1 MLSHHFS
8 ARSKLSKSSNS
19 PLHRAISCQA
29 ASTTQ
34 KQSLT
39 EKIFTSI
46 RDDTQQA
53 GGAGGQTLQR
63 LATLRN
69 VDASWAALRSNARVF
84 GLRPEFVKTTATPL
98 PSVDYDVVVAGGTL
112 GIFMATALVKKGLKV
127 AVLERGPLI
136 GRTQEWNISYKELLE
151 LVKAEVLTEE
161 EINQSIATMYN
172 PGRVGF
178 AGGKKDILVKD
189 ILNIGVS
196 PALLIEKAKAKFIE
210 YGGVV
215 MEKTALSSIWVH
227 PNGSSLMHTNSSSRG
242 NNDNNSR
249 TTTARLTIDAMGNA
263 SPIMKQVRHGTRP
276 DGVCIV
282 VGSCAKGFDS
292 SSNTT
297 GDIIYTNAPSDLEL
311 KCQMYWEAFPSSL
324 PPSSSDSSS
333 SSSSAS
339 TERTTY
345 MFTYLDGSETNP
357 SIEQLFE
364 TYFQSLPQYQA
375 ANGISNLDD
384 LEFLRL
390 LYGVFPTYR
399 ASPLRPSFK
408 GILAIGDAS
417 GIQSPLSFGGFGA
430 ICRHINRLTA
440 GITEAVDAGMLDE
453 DSLALLNPYN
463 PALSG
468 SWMMQRAMSI
478 PGDRPTRDVN
488 KNFINKLLGGNFEAM
503 EELGDPVL
511 RPFLQ
516 DVIQLKPL
524 SQTLF
529 KQVINDPL
537 FVIQIFRN
545 VGLYPLADW
554 LVHYIGLATFTGLAL
569 LSRRFGWYERA
580 EGLPVKQKFLV
591 KRTIESW
598 RYGSGLDYE
607 L

>member
-1 MLSHHFS
+1 MFSHHVS
-8 ARSKLSKSSNS
+8 ARSKLPKSTNS
-19 PLHRAISCQA
+19 PQHRAILCQS

-34 KQSLT
+34 QQSLT

-63 LATLRN
+63 LTTLRN
-69 VDASWAALRSNARVF
+69 VDASWAALRSNSRVF

-98 PSVDYDVVVAGGTL
+98 PSLDYDVVVAGGTL
-112 GIFMATALVKKGLKV
+112 GIFMATALAKNGLKV

-151 LVKAEVLTEE
+151 LVKAEVLTED
-161 EINQSIATMYN
+161 EIHRCTETMYN

-178 AGGKKDILVKD
+178 AGSCKKDILVKD

-196 PALLIEKAKAKFIE
+196 PALLIEKTKAKFIE
-210 YGGVV
+210 YGGIV
-215 MEKTALSSIWVH
+215 MENTALSSIWVH
-227 PNGSSLMHTNSSSRG
+227 PNGSSLMHNNSNNSS
-242 NNDNNSR
+242 SR

-263 SPIMKQVRHGTRP
+263 SPIIKQVRHGTKP

-282 VGSCAKGFDS
+282 VGSCARGFDS

-297 GDIIYTNAPSDLEL
+297 GDIIYTNAPSDVEL
-311 KCQMYWEAFPSSL
+311 KCQMYWEAFPASL
-324 PPSSSDSSS
+324 PPPSSDSTSS
-333 SSSSAS
+333 S

-399 ASPLRPSFK
+399 ASPLRPSFR

-453 DSLALLNPYN
+453 DSLSLLNPYN

-478 PGDRPTRDVN
+478 PGDRTTRDIDRD
-488 KNFINKLLGGNFEAM
+488 FINKLLAGNFAAM

-516 DVIQLKPL
+516 DIIQLKPL
-524 SQTLF
+524 SQTLL
-529 KQVINDPL
+529 KQVIDDPL

-580 EGLPVKQKFLV
+580 ELLPVKQKFLV

-598 RYGSGLDYE
+598 VYGSGLDYE